1 MERKTFFFFP
11 ALPSAYRNTV
21 TKNHT
26 PHHEKITKKS
36 NYLYTFSVF
45 SGIMGEKE
53 GYSMKLKENI
63 DFQKFF
69 ADVAKCRKDVFFI
82 SAENDQLNL
91 KSMLSVYIFL
101 TASRIP
107 NLLKNGKLLFMDPED
122 RLVLQDYVE

>member
-1 MERKTFFFFP
+1 MAAFDYWREEC
-11 ALPSAYRNTV
+11 V
-21 TKNHT
+21 NHFNGMWAF
-26 PHHEKITKKS
+26 IIYD
-36 NYLYTFSVF
+36 NV
-45 SGIMGEKE
+45 
-53 GYSMKLKENI
+53 
-63 DFQKFF
+63 
-69 ADVAKCRKDVFFI
+69 KDVFFI

>member
-1 MERKTFFFFP
+1 
-11 ALPSAYRNTV
+11 
-21 TKNHT
+21 
-26 PHHEKITKKS
+26 
-36 NYLYTFSVF
+36 
-45 SGIMGEKE
+45 
-53 GYSMKLKENI
+53 MKLKENI

-69 ADVAKCRKDVFFI
+69 ADVAKFRNDVFII